1 MSLEVAE
8 QWCYE
13 GKGKKIMKRGDVNKF
28 ANLTPYILGY
38 DFLCVELNY
47 FCFNYL
53 GNGDMCSCF
62 FMIFSFV
69 NI

>member
-1 MSLEVAE
+1 
-8 QWCYE
+8 
-13 GKGKKIMKRGDVNKF
+13 MKRGDVNKF

-53 GNGDMCSCF
+53 GNGYMCSCF